1 MWLFTAASSEC
12 ERIGRKMILELKPA
26 GIVFTGGNSLT
37 KYGGDAPE
45 RDETEYAM
53 LKLALQYNIPVYGF
67 CRGMQTILDFYG
79 CELNNVTGHVAVR
92 HDIEGT
98 LGKRNVNSFHNQA
111 CLHANDLVEVL
122 ARTEDGVIEAVRI
135 KSQKIAAT
143 MWHPEREQ
151 NFKKED
157 IELVQKLFGEE

>member
-1 MWLFTAASSEC
+1 MSKQLPSCSLFE
-12 ERIGRKMILELKPA
+12 
-26 GIVFTGGNSLT
+26 
-37 KYGGDAPE
+37 
-45 RDETEYAM
+45 
-53 LKLALQYNIPVYGF
+53 
-67 CRGMQTILDFYG
+67 
-79 CELNNVTGHVAVR
+79 
-92 HDIEGT
+92 
-98 LGKRNVNSFHNQA
+98 
-111 CLHANDLVEVL
+111 NDLVEVL

>member
-67 CRGMQTILDFYG
+67 VGECRQFLIFM
-79 CELNNVTGHVAVR
+79 AV
-92 HDIEGT
+92 
-98 LGKRNVNSFHNQA
+98 S
-111 CLHANDLVEVL
+111 
-122 ARTEDGVIEAVRI
+122 
-135 KSQKIAAT
+135 
-143 MWHPEREQ
+143 
-151 NFKKED
+151 
-157 IELVQKLFGEE
+157 